1 MAVWFDFR
9 AKTRKIL
16 IQIFLRYLR
25 RPYSTCSSG
34 NVVIFVKCARGDF
47 FERNWIRKYAR
58 KMADQ
63 SKSKYEYDLIFLL
76 GNGPTLI
83 DEIEKEAQ
91 REDDIL
97 IGGFIDNYENLPI
110 KTYLGYQYFAEVE
123 LVFCRLLMNSFFSFV
138 LEKKLCFFKIPMLLL

>member
-1 MAVWFDFR
+1 M
-9 AKTRKIL
+9 
-16 IQIFLRYLR
+16 
-25 RPYSTCSSG
+25 
-34 NVVIFVKCARGDF
+34 IFVKCARGDF

-123 LVFCRLLMNSFFSFV
+123 LVF
-138 LEKKLCFFKIPMLLL
+138 

>member
-138 LEKKLCFFKIPMLLL
+138 REKKLCFFKIPMLLL

>member
-1 MAVWFDFR
+1 
-9 AKTRKIL
+9 
-16 IQIFLRYLR
+16 
-25 RPYSTCSSG
+25 
-34 NVVIFVKCARGDF
+34 
-47 FERNWIRKYAR
+47 
-58 KMADQ
+58 MADQ